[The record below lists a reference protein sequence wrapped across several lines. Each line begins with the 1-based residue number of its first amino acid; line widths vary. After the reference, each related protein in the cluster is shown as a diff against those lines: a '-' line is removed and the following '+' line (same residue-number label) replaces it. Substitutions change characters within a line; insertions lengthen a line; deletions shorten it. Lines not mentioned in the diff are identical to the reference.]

1 MIQYI
6 KKAVLIVIAIIA
18 SIGIQLNINMD
29 ICIWNRF
36 SGNYMI
42 SLILCFFI
50 FEALEKVSKLKDKRV
65 HFFAGIIALVF
76 SVIEVLG
83 FYLENYNQLHFVK
96 VSIIKGIAYYICFYI
111 AITILFSK
119 IKKNANKAEKIG
131 RASCRERV

>member
-50 FEALEKVSKLKDKRV
+50 FDSWT
-65 HFFAGIIALVF
+65 AG
-76 SVIEVLG
+76 SRNRMD
-83 FYLENYNQLHFVK
+83 YR
-96 VSIIKGIAYYICFYI
+96 
-111 AITILFSK
+111 K
-119 IKKNANKAEKIG
+119 I
-131 RASCRERV
+131 